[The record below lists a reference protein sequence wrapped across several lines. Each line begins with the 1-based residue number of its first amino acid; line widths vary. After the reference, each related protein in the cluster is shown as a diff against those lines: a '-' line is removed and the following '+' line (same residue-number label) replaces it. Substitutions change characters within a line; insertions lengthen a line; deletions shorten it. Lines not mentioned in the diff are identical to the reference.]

1 MVAAGV
7 GGAAG
12 ETAGSVNDQPAGLLL
27 HAAAQSGQQLRC
39 GAEPVRFLQPEPPG
53 IENMGIAHRSGGGHR
68 QHRDQIGDRP
78 GVDGNAVQLAPTDG
92 HGIIFHG
99 DSGAHGGQNIQHGP
113 VALRGGRGQTAY
125 RDSLRRQ
132 RAHAQ
137 EKGGVGPVA
146 LGRKLGGELAA
157 LSAADVPG
165 ASGFSQGNAAPPE
178 GVLRHGDVGGGFQLA
193 GYREGA
199 AAVQQGQR
207 HKQTGNI
214 LGGNVAGKGKFTGTQ
229 LAAAVKQVIFLTD
242 GHAVGGQHRIQRM
255 QRTLGQAPLHVKDH
269 AGTQRA
275 CHRQKKAQGGAAFP
289 AGKMA
294 QSFRYGFNGLHGD
307 KVAADGDLRA
317 QRVEAADGGGD
328 ILGNS
333 QTADSDR
340 RLSQRG
346 ADQQPVG
353 LRLGSGDGNGSR
365 PGTGLN
371 GLIH

>member
-1 MVAAGV
+1 M
-7 GGAAG
+7 
-12 ETAGSVNDQPAGLLL
+12 
-27 HAAAQSGQQLRC
+27 
-39 GAEPVRFLQPEPPG
+39 
-53 IENMGIAHRSGGGHR
+53 
-68 QHRDQIGDRP
+68 
-78 GVDGNAVQLAPTDG
+78 
-92 HGIIFHG
+92 
-99 DSGAHGGQNIQHGP
+99 
-113 VALRGGRGQTAY
+113 
-125 RDSLRRQ
+125 
-132 RAHAQ
+132 
-137 EKGGVGPVA
+137 
-146 LGRKLGGELAA
+146 
-157 LSAADVPG
+157 
-165 ASGFSQGNAAPPE
+165 
-178 GVLRHGDVGGGFQLA
+178 
-193 GYREGA
+193 
-199 AAVQQGQR
+199 
-207 HKQTGNI
+207 
-214 LGGNVAGKGKFTGTQ
+214 
-229 LAAAVKQVIFLTD
+229 
-242 GHAVGGQHRIQRM
+242 GGQHRIQRM

-269 AGTQRA
+269 DGTQRA